1 LLLHGRTEFIE
12 KYYPTIER
20 YRSMGFS
27 VASFDWRGQGLS
39 TRLLD
44 DRLIGYC
51 ESFEDYLRDL
61 DAAISWIQQ
70 IGSSDRFVLAAHSM
84 GGCIAMQRLLRDP
97 NPFHRA
103 ILSAPMLGL
112 KMSSPVRWASSNIA
126 SMMCA
131 FGMAER
137 YISGAR
143 GGRTLADCGPED
155 SLLTSDEDNFWRFA
169 GIVRKHPELGLSAP
183 SWGWLR
189 AAFEAM
195 DEIGQAGQNA
205 LEIPTLMILPTEDRV
220 VSNRTSQRFAKRQ
233 SAIEVFELHGS
244 QHEPYVAAA
253 EQQDALWERIS
264 AFLAS

>member
-12 KYYPTIER
+12 KYYPAIER

-84 GGCIAMQRLLRDP
+84 GGCIA
-97 NPFHRA
+97 
-103 ILSAPMLGL
+103 
-112 KMSSPVRWASSNIA
+112 ASSNIA